1 MIKNAAPDQK
11 EETPKPKKEDAYSLL
26 RRDIIELRLK
36 PGMILSIQALCTHY
50 DSSRSPMRDT
60 LLRLAQEGLVT
71 LLPQRGTM
79 ISKIDFKRVEEERFL
94 RVSVEREVT
103 ALFLA
108 SCRKCDV
115 EFLEQSIQKQE
126 ACVAQGKLRE
136 FLAADDEFHWRFYRA
151 ADKSWCAE
159 TLDSVS
165 GHYRRLRLLSVIEP
179 SISEN
184 ILSQHREMMKAIRD
198 GDGQRLLNIFNRH
211 LKNLDD
217 EGPEFFRKFPD
228 LFQNVDSG
236 EKETDKFGVDFLQS
250 LVPGEKHNHV
260 DE

>member
-1 MIKNAAPDQK
+1 MTKSPEPQK
-11 EETPKPKKEDAYSLL
+11 RSDAEKSQKKDAYSRL

-60 LLRLAQEGLVT
+60 LLRLAQEGLIT

-103 ALFLA
+103 ALFLT
-108 SCRKCDV
+108 CCNRTDV
-115 EFLEQSIQKQE
+115 DFLEQSIQKQE
-126 ACVAQGKLRE
+126 ACVAGGKLRE

-198 GDGQRLLNIFNRH
+198 GDGQLLLDIFNRH

-228 LFQNVDSG
+228 LFQNVDSS
-236 EKETDKFGVDFLQS
+236 EKGTDKLGSDFLQS
-250 LVPGEKHNHV
+250 LVPNEKHDNAS
-260 DE
+260 E